1 MGGSFGSTAVLGS
14 KLLIVAAAALAI
26 FGAEAASAQES
37 PKPLH
42 NMVRIGTFEIDRYEV
57 TVRKLG
63 AFLKATG
70 TTTRAER
77 DGGGFQYL
85 GGWRRMAGWTW
96 SAPYGDHVDQLDAP
110 AVHVTWHEAK
120 AYCEWVGLRLPTD
133 AEWVEA
139 AYTERRVEPTA
150 PFVTGQ
156 TYPYP
161 TGDSSD
167 GANHLTSPLRPSFCR
182 HRAPVTAIGQGRGHL
197 ASGCTEAGVN
207 GLYDMGGNVWEW
219 VDHDV
224 GGQKRT
230 RGGSWWY
237 GPAQMKADAL
247 YEKDP
252 DFPAVYIGF
261 RCARPTSDQAGQ
273 PSK

>member
-1 MGGSFGSTAVLGS
+1 MGGSLGS
-14 KLLIVAAAALAI
+14 IATRTAESAGRAAAVLAI
-26 FGAEAASAQES
+26 FGAGHANAQEAT
-37 PKPLH
+37 KPAHKL
-42 NMVRIGTFEIDRYEV
+42 VRIGTFEIDRHEV
-57 TVRKLG
+57 TVG
-63 AFLKATG
+63 QFHAFWKATQIK
-70 TTTRAER
+70 TKAER
-77 DGGGFQYL
+77 DGGGFQYV

-96 SAPYGDHVDQLDAP
+96 AAPNGDMLGRHDTPV
-110 AVHVTWHEAK
+110 VHVTWHEAK
-120 AYCEWVGLRLPTD
+120 AYCEWMGLRLPTD

-139 AYTERRVEPTA
+139 AYTERRPSPPA
-150 PFVTGQ
+150 PFVTGR

-161 TGDSSD
+161 SGEGAADANQIESNGKCHFSPPVSVETRD
-167 GANHLTSPLRPSFCR
+167 GQRL
-182 HRAPVTAIGQGRGHL
+182 GHV
-197 ASGCTEAGVN
+197 SVGSCPPGVN

-261 RCARPTSDQAGQ
+261 RCAR
-273 PSK
+273 